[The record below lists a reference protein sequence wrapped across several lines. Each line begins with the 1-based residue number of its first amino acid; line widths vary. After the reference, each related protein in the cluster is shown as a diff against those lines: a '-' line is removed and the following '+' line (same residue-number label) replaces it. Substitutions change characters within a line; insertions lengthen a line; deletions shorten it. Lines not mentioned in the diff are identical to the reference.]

1 MTGPVPKCP
10 LRPGDP
16 CSLCQLYVTGPQ
28 DCGLVYL
35 VMGDDAPRDELVKSR
50 KAACRKANKL
60 PEVSPLD
67 TTDDDE
73 LGTDPR
79 LEGLD

>member
-1 MTGPVPKCP
+1 
-10 LRPGDP
+10 
-16 CSLCQLYVTGPQ
+16 
-28 DCGLVYL
+28 
-35 VMGDDAPRDELVKSR
+35 MGDDALRDELVKSR
-50 KAACRKANKL
+50 KAARRKANKL

>member
-1 MTGPVPKCP
+1 MADPVPKCP

-35 VMGDDAPRDELVKSR
+35 VMGDDALRDELVKSR
-50 KAACRKANKL
+50 KTAREKARKTA
-60 PEVSPLD
+60 PAQPVD
-67 TTDDDE
+67 TTNAE
-73 LGTDPR
+73 LGPDPR

>member
-1 MTGPVPKCP
+1 MAGPVPKCP

-35 VMGDDAPRDELVKSR
+35 VMGDDALRDELAKSK
-50 KAACRKANKL
+50 KAAQKKASA
-60 PEVSPLD
+60 PSEMSPLNVPD
-67 TTDDDE
+67 EDE

>member
-1 MTGPVPKCP
+1 M
-10 LRPGDP
+10 
-16 CSLCQLYVTGPQ
+16 TGPQ

-35 VMGDDAPRDELVKSR
+35 VMGDDALRDELVKSR
-50 KAACRKANKL
+50 KAARRKANKP
-60 PEVSPLD
+60 PEVSRLD

>member
-1 MTGPVPKCP
+1 MAGPVPKCP

-35 VMGDDAPRDELVKSR
+35 VMGDDALRDELAKSR
-50 KAACRKANKL
+50 SAARAKVSTP
-60 PEVSPLD
+60 PETNLVAIAE
-67 TTDDDE
+67 DDE

-79 LEGLD
+79 LEGVD

>member
-1 MTGPVPKCP
+1 MCP

-35 VMGDDAPRDELVKSR
+35 VMGDDALRSELAKSR
-50 KAACRKANKL
+50 TVAREKEKQSAPPHAV
-60 PEVSPLD
+60 EV
-67 TTDDDE
+67 TDDDE
-73 LGTDPR
+73 LGPDPR
-79 LEGLD
+79 SEGLD

>member
-1 MTGPVPKCP
+1 MAGPVPKCP
-10 LRPGDP
+10 LRPGEP

-35 VMGDDAPRDELVKSR
+35 VMGDDALRDELAKAR
-50 KAACRKANKL
+50 KVAREKASMPPGN
-60 PEVSPLD
+60 SPLD
-67 TTDDDE
+67 STDDDE

-79 LEGLD
+79 LEGRE

>member
-1 MTGPVPKCP
+1 MVVPKCP

-35 VMGDDAPRDELVKSR
+35 VMGDDALRDELVKSR
-50 KAACRKANKL
+50 KAAREKEKQ
-60 PEVSPLD
+60 VSSTRLVD
-67 TTDDDE
+67 TVDGDE
-73 LGTDPR
+73 LGPDPR

>member
-1 MTGPVPKCP
+1 MAGPVPKCP

-35 VMGDDAPRDELVKSR
+35 VMGDDALRDELVKSR
-50 KAACRKANKL
+50 KAARRKANKP
-60 PEVSPLD
+60 PEVSRLD